1 MQLVKVKFNNQP
13 IQIIKGGKYWV
24 SVKDICLNIGIDNTR
39 QQNKLKSNPAFEAK
53 LVKAQTAGGMQ
64 EVFCIPL
71 EKLNGWLFTINPNRV
86 RADIKEKLIAYQ
98 NECFEV
104 LYNHFNN
111 KKIYIHNQIK
121 REIET
126 ALLEKESLIQQLRDE
141 NYQLKNKKAN
151 LVRALNTLTKEQ
163 DQEKIS
169 QKEAL
174 LTNNSLEILYQTGEL
189 YNELKSIKEKIDERL
204 NRIEIFGNN
213 ISRLLPGK
221 IKNLKGESNV

>member
-1 MQLVKVKFNNQP
+1 MVMLQTVNFRNDRIEVISVNDILFISVKKVCKNLG
-13 IQIIKGGKYWV
+13 IKG
-24 SVKDICLNIGIDNTR
+24 LNDQIK
-39 QQNKLKSNPAFEAK
+39 KLKANPAFEAK
-53 LVKAQTAGGMQ
+53 YIEIQTAGGMQ

-98 NECFEV
+98 NECFKV
-104 LYNHFNN
+104 LYNHFN
-111 KKIYIHNQIK
+111 KKQNYIS
-121 REIET
+121 REFEVK
-126 ALLEKESLIQQLRDE
+126 LLEKESLIQQLRDE

-204 NRIEIFGNN
+204 NRIEIFGHN
-213 ISRLLPGK
+213 ISRLLPKNK
-221 IKNLKGESNV
+221 IKGK